1 MLDPSL
7 TESVLND
14 MFAVPSKLTP
24 FIVLAVANAVAV
36 ALLPVISP
44 VKLLEAVILIPVVI
58 QALFAEFLSF
68 KTLLAVS
75 TQS

>member
-1 MLDPSL
+1 
-7 TESVLND
+7 

-24 FIVLAVANAVAV
+24 LIVLAVANAVAV

-44 VKLLEAVILIPVVI
+44 VKLFEAVILIPVVI
-58 QALFAEFLSF
+58 QSLFAEFLSF